1 MHRQP
6 FPFPSFLPALL
17 CLILGLL
24 ATAALFTWTRD
35 QELAMEQMIFDRR
48 ASFRIQTVRQ
58 GLEEVVETIEDVNR
72 VFATFGPISQ
82 AQFHAFVGPLAQT
95 QPYFNS
101 LSFLRLVTHAERE
114 AYEARMRASIPAFE
128 ISDLQ
133 DGKPVRAADRDNYLV
148 VEYLEP
154 GTINGLA
161 GIGFDVLMEPSIR
174 SAVQRATETG
184 EASATT
190 VFRYLFVP
198 PSPPRL
204 IVFKAIYRE
213 GMPLDTPEA
222 RRAAVYGYTGLG
234 MPTGKLIENILDES
248 GLGPMNGMDMA
259 VYVGE
264 GRTEALAFQY
274 GQGAGNSKDAG
285 LRTSSQSF
293 PIGGVSWRVD
303 VRGADIRTGGQVGSW
318 LVALFGVIISVM
330 AAIYLRALGSR
341 TRHIHQLVEER
352 TAALHAA
359 NIQMSLDIAA
369 RERVEGVLRRTER
382 SLKNAQRI
390 AHVGSWEMDVANGW
404 QHWSDECFRIFGME
418 PELDNMPVL
427 SRLPGKTRALW
438 RSFLADVLD
447 NACDTCE
454 MAITRPDGTVRH
466 VMLHAEVT
474 EGQPAASRTI
484 VGTVLDISEFKQ
496 VETELRRSQKS
507 LRELGGHQERIKE
520 NERQRIAREI
530 HDELGGV
537 LTGIKAYVSVASSRV
552 GGDTQAAPLLAEA
565 MAQAD
570 SALDTVRRVIADLR
584 PSVLDQLGVWEAIEW
599 QASQLEAQT
608 GVHCQCVIEP
618 DLPVVGADG
627 GAMLFRIAQEAL
639 TNVARHA
646 HATVVSITVRLEQD
660 QLLLDIEDDG
670 EGIPMERLLAPE
682 SWGLRGMQERALYL
696 GGTLSVGK
704 GRKGGTLVSL
714 RLPLSVKMDAFN

>member
-1 MHRQP
+1 MYRQP

-24 ATAALFTWTRD
+24 ATGALYSWTRD
-35 QELAMEQMIFDRR
+35 QELAMEQLIFDRR
-48 ASFRIQTVRQ
+48 ATFRIQTVRQ
-58 GLEEVVETIEDVNR
+58 GLEEVVETIDDVNR
-72 VFATFGPISQ
+72 VFGTFGPISQ

-95 QPYFNS
+95 QPYLNAI
-101 LSFLRLVTHAERE
+101 SFLRLVPHAERA
-114 AYEARMRASIPAFE
+114 AYEARMRASNPAFE
-128 ISDLQ
+128 ISDLK

-154 GTINGLA
+154 STLSGVVGV
-161 GIGFDVLMEPSIR
+161 GFDVLMEPSIGY
-174 SAVQRATETG
+174 AVQRATETG
-184 EASATT
+184 EASATP

-198 PSPPRL
+198 SPPRL
-204 IVFKAIYRE
+204 VVLKAIYHE

-234 MPTGKLIENILDES
+234 MPTGKLIEKILDDS
-248 GLGPMNGMDMA
+248 GLGPMNGMDMT
-259 VYVGE
+259 VYMGQ

-274 GQGAGNSKDAG
+274 GEGTGKGTDAG

-293 PIGGVSWRVD
+293 PIGGVNWRVE
-303 VRGADIRTGGQVGSW
+303 VRGADIRSGAQLGSW

-330 AAIYLRALGSR
+330 AATYLRAQGSR
-341 TRHIHQLVEER
+341 TRHIHRLVEER
-352 TAALHAA
+352 TSALHAA
-359 NIQMSLDIAA
+359 NMQLSMDIAA
-369 RERVEGVLRRTER
+369 RERVEGMLRRTER

-404 QHWSDECFRIFGME
+404 QQWSDECFRIFGME
-418 PELDNMPVL
+418 PELDNVPVL
-427 SRLPGKTRALW
+427 SRLPGSTQAMW
-438 RSFLADVLD
+438 RGFLADVLD
-447 NACDTCE
+447 SAYDACE
-454 MAITRPDGTVRH
+454 MSITRPDGTVRH
-466 VMLHAEVT
+466 VMLHAEVA
-474 EGQPAASRTI
+474 EGQAAAGRTI

-552 GGDTQAAPLLAEA
+552 GSDAPAAPLLAEA

-608 GVHCQCVIEP
+608 GVHCHCAIEP
-618 DLPVVGADG
+618 DLPAIGADG

-646 HATVVSITVRLEQD
+646 HATVVEITAHLGQG
-660 QLLLDIEDDG
+660 QLLLDIEDNG
-670 EGIPMERLLAPE
+670 AGIVPERMLAPE

-696 GGTLSVGK
+696 GGTLSIGK
-704 GRKGGTLVSL
+704 GRKQGTLVSL
-714 RLPLSVKMDAFN
+714 RLPLSVKLAAVN

>member
-1 MHRQP
+1 MYRQR

-24 ATAALFTWTRD
+24 ATAALYSWTRG
-35 QELAMEQMIFDRR
+35 QELALEQMIFDRR

-72 VFATFGPISQ
+72 VFSTFGPISE
-82 AQFHAFVGPLAQT
+82 AQFHAFVGPLSQT
-95 QPYFNS
+95 RPYFNS
-101 LSFLRLVTHAERE
+101 ISFLRLVPHTER
-114 AYEARMRASIPAFE
+114 ASYESRMRVTNPNFE
-128 ISDLQ
+128 ISDLK
-133 DGKPVRAADRDNYLV
+133 DGTPVRAADRDQYLV

-154 GTINGLA
+154 STLNGLV
-161 GIGFDVLMEPSIR
+161 GIGFDALMEPSI
-174 SAVQRATETG
+174 SQAVQRATETG
-184 EASATT
+184 EASATA
-190 VFRYLFVP
+190 VFRYMFVP

-204 IVFKAIYRE
+204 VMLKALYRE

-222 RRAAVYGYTGLG
+222 RGAAVYGYTGLG
-234 MPTGKLIENILDES
+234 MPTGKLIEKILDDS

-259 VYVGE
+259 VYIGQ
-264 GRTEALAFQY
+264 GGTEALAFQY
-274 GQGAGNSKDAG
+274 GEDREKRTDAS

-293 PIGGVSWRVD
+293 PIGGTTWRVE
-303 VRGADIRTGGQVGSW
+303 VHGADIRSGGQAGSW
-318 LVALFGVIISVM
+318 LVALFGAIMSIM
-330 AAIYLRALGSR
+330 AAIYLRTQGSR

-359 NIQMSLDIAA
+359 NTQLSMDIAA

-404 QHWSDECFRIFGME
+404 QQWSDECFRIFGME
-418 PELDNMPVL
+418 PEVDNVPVL
-427 SRLPGKTRALW
+427 SRLPGSTRALW

-447 NACDTCE
+447 GTYDACE
-454 MAITRPDGTVRH
+454 MSITRPDGTVRH
-466 VMLHAEVT
+466 VMLHAEIT
-474 EGQPAASRTI
+474 EGQAACGRTI

-507 LRELGGHQERIKE
+507 LRDLGSHQERIKE

-552 GGDTQAAPLLAEA
+552 GSDAQAAPLLAEA

-570 SALDTVRRVIADLR
+570 AALDTVRRVIADLR
-584 PSVLDQLGVWEAIEW
+584 PSVLDQLGVWEAIAW

-608 GVHCQCVIEP
+608 GVHCHCVIAP
-618 DLPVVGADG
+618 DLPVIGADA

-646 HATVVSITVRLEQD
+646 QATVVDITVRLDHE

-670 EGIPMERLLAPE
+670 MAIPPERLLETE

-696 GGTLSVGK
+696 GGTLSI
-704 GRKGGTLVSL
+704 RKGLKQGTLVSL
-714 RLPLSVKMDAFN
+714 RLPLSVKLAAIN